1 MYLSS
6 GDCLSGHPGQLAKAG
21 GPRQRLQGH
30 PGGELPLQAMITL
43 ELRWDLKVITKQLM
57 LLRPSWGYN
66 NLPHETGRVAQGTF
80 CKEGITAVSCA
91 ISILRVSEER
101 RFGLAPAAAS
111 RTHMMVA
118 CLLQRSLSNARRFG
132 ISAQNDKVGQ
142 LRGQSGERVSLNP
155 KHFVQVRRSWE
166 WALPYPLLKKK
177 QTRKLFQTLL

>member
-1 MYLSS
+1 M
-6 GDCLSGHPGQLAKAG
+6 
-21 GPRQRLQGH
+21 
-30 PGGELPLQAMITL
+30 
-43 ELRWDLKVITKQLM
+43 
-57 LLRPSWGYN
+57 
-66 NLPHETGRVAQGTF
+66 AQGTF

-118 CLLQRSLSNARRFG
+118 CLLQRSLSNARSFG

-142 LRGQSGERVSLNP
+142 LRGKSGDGVSLNR

-166 WALPYPLLKKK
+166 WTLPYPGPEEKHKKIVSDLAIEYI
-177 QTRKLFQTLL
+177 TKL

>member
-1 MYLSS
+1 M
-6 GDCLSGHPGQLAKAG
+6 
-21 GPRQRLQGH
+21 
-30 PGGELPLQAMITL
+30 
-43 ELRWDLKVITKQLM
+43 
-57 LLRPSWGYN
+57 
-66 NLPHETGRVAQGTF
+66 PHETGRVAQGTF

-166 WALPYPLLKKK
+166 WALTNPVLEEETHRGK
-177 QTRKLFQTLL
+177 